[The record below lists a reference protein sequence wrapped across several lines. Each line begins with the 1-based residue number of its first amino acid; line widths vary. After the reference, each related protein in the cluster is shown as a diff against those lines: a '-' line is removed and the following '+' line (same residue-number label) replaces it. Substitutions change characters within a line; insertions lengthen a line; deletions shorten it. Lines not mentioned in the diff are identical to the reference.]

1 MTYLN
6 LETNKTLK
14 QRVICWSLQLI
25 MADQKIDVIITHTY
39 TASVRNIL
47 LNRLLIVVT
56 IFMFGCSRDNPA
68 DPMCR
73 TSVLYTETPPSA
85 AACLIKSNFQL
96 LAIKSHDDDA
106 WNLPT
111 HKQQKSTSAQCTAH
125 RAVWKTT
132 GLNVEVGKLLFTAPN
147 QTQYFD
153 CKLTDDFSKQ
163 LEMFPVPPWA
173 DRKTRN
179 ITLVDPFDTEEDH
192 WVEDINLIILREA
205 FNQLE

>member
-1 MTYLN
+1 
-6 LETNKTLK
+6 
-14 QRVICWSLQLI
+14 
-25 MADQKIDVIITHTY
+25 MADHKIDVIITY
-39 TASVRNIL
+39 TDNASVRNIL

-73 TSVLYTETPPSA
+73 TSVLYTETQPSK

-179 ITLVDPFDTEEDH
+179 ITLVDPFNTEEDH